1 MAGWGQVMEAPE
13 CQVSIGNY
21 VWCIH
26 IFYEEHGIIVLCFMV
41 MKSLLIHQILIYRAP
56 TVQV

>member
-26 IFYEEHGIIVLCFMV
+26 SILRRAWDHCSMFHGYEIFTYSPNTYL
-41 MKSLLIHQILIYRAP
+41 
-56 TVQV
+56 